1 MKYPDDDYQSNEISK
16 AFNINGNYALHLL
29 RIALRSCDDS
39 YIARDGM
46 RRRDYLVKRFGTD
59 RCDIAES
66 NEPLPYNV
74 KPVSMEEMECADQ
87 YWDD

>member
-1 MKYPDDDYQSNEISK
+1 MKYPDDDYQGNEISK
-16 AFNINGNYALHLL
+16 AFNINENYALHLL
-29 RIALRSCDDS
+29 RIALRECATGADLSTGKR
-39 YIARDGM
+39 YT
-46 RRRDYLVKRFGTD
+46 YLVDRFGTD